1 MKLAERGQSLR
12 GSERPLIAMI
22 VGVGGVPASFP
33 ALAALAALLFSASPL
48 RAQVVQPPA
57 TADTNVV
64 LPPIDVSPGG
74 VFLRAALV
82 PGWGHVAIGSYTRG
96 AFYFSAQTATVY
108 TLLRARTRIGTAQ
121 DRVRLTKQV
130 VLAELASA
138 GVTDPEA
145 IQQALNGDERLNG
158 VRGLLE
164 ARQEQQE
171 DLVALGIFLV
181 LLSAADA
188 YVSAHLA
195 RFPDPLDLETNVSS
209 EGAVE
214 LGFRVA
220 LPN

>member
-1 MKLAERGQSLR
+1 MKLVKPGKSPR
-12 GSERPLIAMI
+12 GSQALRIAMI
-22 VGVGGVPASFP
+22 VRTAGVPASFP
-33 ALAALAALLFSASPL
+33 VLATVASLLFCASPL
-48 RAQVVQPPA
+48 RAQIIEPPA
-57 TADTNVV
+57 AVDTNVV
-64 LPPIDVSPGG
+64 LPAIDVSPGG
-74 VFLRAALV
+74 AFLRAALV
-82 PGWGHVAIGSYTRG
+82 PGWGHAAIGSYTRG

-121 DRVRLTKQV
+121 DRVRLTERV
-130 VLAELASA
+130 VLAELSSA
-138 GVTDPEA
+138 GVSDPEA
-145 IQQALNGDERLNG
+145 IQQALKVDERLNG

-171 DLVALGIFLV
+171 DLVALSIFLV

-209 EGAVE
+209 EGAVQ
-214 LGFRVA
+214 LGFRVS

>member
-1 MKLAERGQSLR
+1 MKLAERGQRSR

-22 VGVGGVPASFP
+22 VGVGGVPASFL
-33 ALAALAALLFSASPL
+33 ALALAALLFSASPL
-48 RAQVVQPPA
+48 GAQVVQPPA
-57 TADTNVV
+57 TTDTNVV

-158 VRGLLE
+158 VQGLLE

-195 RFPDPLDLETNVSS
+195 RFPEPLDLETNVSF

>member
-1 MKLAERGQSLR
+1 MKRSERGKSSR
-12 GSERPLIAMI
+12 GWPAPRIAMI
-22 VGVGGVPASFP
+22 VREVGMPLPFP
-33 ALAALAALLFSASPL
+33 VFATVAALLFSAPPL

-57 TADTNVV
+57 TTDTNVV
-64 LPPIDVSPGG
+64 LPAIDVSPGG
-74 VFLRAALV
+74 AFLRAALV
-82 PGWGHVAIGSYTRG
+82 PGWGHAAIGSYTRG

-121 DRVRLTKQV
+121 DRVRLTEGV
-130 VLAELASA
+130 ILAELASA

-158 VRGLLE
+158 VRGLLD

-171 DLVALGIFLV
+171 DLVALSIFLV